1 MYLCVCLCE
10 GVCAGV
16 QVPRDAMLNR
26 LCLELE
32 AVVDGLLWVLGT
44 KLRSS
49 GKAALALLRL

>member
-1 MYLCVCLCE
+1 MCLCE